1 MLSYQHEYHAGN
13 FADVLKHCCLLE
25 ILSSLAQKE
34 KNFTIIDTHAGSSI
48 YSLNDERILKTLEA
62 ENGIKK
68 LFQFTRDRQ
77 TPLPHSVSLYLEK
90 ETPFIQNDSYAGSPE
105 LERQFIRENDV
116 LHLVE
121 LHPEAHE
128 KLQLNI
134 KNHAEKNQSFHIH
147 KADSFAT
154 LNALTPPKIK
164 RGLILCDPSYED
176 KDDFRK
182 TATALINAHKKWNT
196 AIIAV
201 WYPLLTRRQ
210 NEINQMTAA
219 LETAAKTGNN
229 PCTVYKCELSIYDS
243 DSIPEEMSEQK
254 ASHMYGS
261 GMFIINPPWQL
272 DSKMNE
278 TLGFLKSVFCSSQA
292 Q

>member
-34 KNFTIIDTHAGSSI
+34 KPFTIIDTHAGSSI

-62 ENGIKK
+62 ENGIEK
-68 LFQFTRDRQ
+68 LLQFTRDRQ
-77 TPLPHSVSLYLEK
+77 TPLPHSVTLYLEK
-90 ETPFIQNDSYAGSPE
+90 ETPFIQNDNYAGSPE

-121 LHPEAHE
+121 LHPEAYR
-128 KLQLNI
+128 KLQDNI
-134 KNHAEKNQSFHIH
+134 DSIKDKNQSIHIH
-147 KADSFAT
+147 NSDSFAT

>member
-34 KNFTIIDTHAGSSI
+34 KPFTIIDTHAGSSI
-48 YSLNDERILKTLEA
+48 YSLNDERILKTGEA

-68 LFQFTRDRQ
+68 LLHFTKDNQ

-121 LHPEAHE
+121 LHPEAYR
-128 KLQLNI
+128 KLQDNI
-134 KNHAEKNQSFHIH
+134 DSIKDKNQSIHIYNS
-147 KADSFAT
+147 DSFAT

-182 TATALINAHKKWNT
+182 TAAALTNAHKKWNT
-196 AIIAV
+196 AVIAV

-229 PCTVYKCELSIYDS
+229 PCSVYKCEMSLYDS
-243 DSIPEEMSEQK
+243 DKIPDSMTEDK

-272 DSKMNE
+272 DIKMNQ
-278 TLGFLKSVFCSSQA
+278 TLDFLKSVFQNL
-292 Q
+292 

>member
-34 KNFTIIDTHAGSSI
+34 KPFTIIDTHAGSSI
-48 YSLNDERILKTLEA
+48 YSLNDERILKTGEA

-68 LFQFTRDRQ
+68 LLQFTKDNQ
-77 TPLPHSVSLYLEK
+77 PPLPHSVSLYLEK

-121 LHPEAHE
+121 LHPEAYR
-128 KLQLNI
+128 KLQDNI
-134 KNHAEKNQSFHIH
+134 DSIKDKNQSIHIH
-147 KADSFAT
+147 NSDSFAT

-196 AIIAV
+196 AVIAV

-219 LETAAKTGNN
+219 LETSAKTGNN
-229 PCTVYKCELSIYDS
+229 PCSVYKCEMSLYDS
-243 DSIPEEMSEQK
+243 DKIPDSMTEDK

-272 DSKMNE
+272 DIKMNQ
-278 TLGFLKSVFCSSQA
+278 TLDFLKSVFQNL
-292 Q
+292 

>member
-34 KNFTIIDTHAGSSI
+34 KPFTIIDTHAGSSI
-48 YSLNDERILKTLEA
+48 YSLNDERILKTGEA

-68 LFQFTRDRQ
+68 LLQFTRDNQ
-77 TPLPHSVSLYLEK
+77 TPLPHSVSLYLAK
-90 ETPFIQNDSYAGSPE
+90 ETPFIKNDSYAGSPE

-121 LHPEAHE
+121 LHPEAYR
-128 KLQLNI
+128 KLQDNI
-134 KNHAEKNQSFHIH
+134 DSIKDKNQSIHIH
-147 KADSFAT
+147 NSDSFAT

-229 PCTVYKCELSIYDS
+229 PCSVYKCEMSLYDS
-243 DSIPEEMSEQK
+243 DKIPDSMTEDK

-272 DSKMNE
+272 DIKMNQ
-278 TLGFLKSVFCSSQA
+278 TLDFLKSVFQNL
-292 Q
+292 

>member
-34 KNFTIIDTHAGSSI
+34 KPFTIIDTHAGSSI
-48 YSLNDERILKTLEA
+48 YSLNDERILKTGEA
-62 ENGIKK
+62 ENGIEK
-68 LFQFTRDRQ
+68 LLQFTRDRQ
-77 TPLPHSVSLYLEK
+77 TPLPHSVTLYLEK
-90 ETPFIQNDSYAGSPE
+90 ETPFIQNDNYAGSPE

-121 LHPEAHE
+121 LHPEAYR
-128 KLQLNI
+128 KLQDNI
-134 KNHAEKNQSFHIH
+134 DSIKDKNQSIHIH
-147 KADSFAT
+147 NSDSFAT

-182 TATALINAHKKWNT
+182 TAAALINAHKKWNT
-196 AIIAV
+196 AVIAV

-229 PCTVYKCELSIYDS
+229 PCSVYKCEMSLYDS
-243 DSIPEEMSEQK
+243 DKIPDSMTEDK

-272 DSKMNE
+272 DIKMNQ
-278 TLGFLKSVFCSSQA
+278 TLDFLKSVFQNL
-292 Q
+292 

>member
-34 KNFTIIDTHAGSSI
+34 KPFTIIDTHADSSI
-48 YSLNDERILKTLEA
+48 YSLNDERILKTGEA

-68 LFQFTRDRQ
+68 LLQFTKDNQ

-121 LHPEAHE
+121 LHPEAYR
-128 KLQLNI
+128 KLQDNI
-134 KNHAEKNQSFHIH
+134 DSIKDKNQSIHIH
-147 KADSFAT
+147 NSDSFAT

-196 AIIAV
+196 AVIAV

-229 PCTVYKCELSIYDS
+229 PCSVYKCEMSLYDS
-243 DSIPEEMSEQK
+243 DKIPDSMTEDK

-272 DSKMNE
+272 DIKMNQ
-278 TLGFLKSVFCSSQA
+278 TLDFLKSVFQNL
-292 Q
+292 

>member
-34 KNFTIIDTHAGSSI
+34 KPFTIIDSHAGSSI
-48 YSLNDERILKTLEA
+48 YSLNDERILKTGEA

-68 LFQFTRDRQ
+68 LLQFTKDNQ

-121 LHPEAHE
+121 LHPEAYR
-128 KLQLNI
+128 KLQDNI
-134 KNHAEKNQSFHIH
+134 DSIKDKNQSIHIH
-147 KADSFAT
+147 NSDSFAT

-196 AIIAV
+196 AVIAV

-229 PCTVYKCELSIYDS
+229 PCSVYKCEMSLYDS
-243 DSIPEEMSEQK
+243 DKIPDSMTEDK

-272 DSKMNE
+272 DIKMNQ
-278 TLGFLKSVFCSSQA
+278 TLDFLKSVFQNL
-292 Q
+292 

>member
-34 KNFTIIDTHAGSSI
+34 KPFTIIDTHAGSSI

-90 ETPFIQNDSYAGSPE
+90 ESPFIQNDSYAGSPE

-134 KNHAEKNQSFHIH
+134 KNHAEKNQSVHIH

-164 RGLILCDPSYED
+164 RGLILCDPEERAVQQPAD
-176 KDDFRK
+176 LFRPVFPVIS
-182 TATALINAHKKWNT
+182 ACCDGYSGRQFREASHKK
-196 AIIAV
+196 V
-201 WYPLLTRRQ
+201 Q
-210 NEINQMTAA
+210 
-219 LETAAKTGNN
+219 
-229 PCTVYKCELSIYDS
+229 
-243 DSIPEEMSEQK
+243 
-254 ASHMYGS
+254 YGS
-261 GMFIINPPWQL
+261 GYPNRGNGVRMPEASDYDCIRKGKKHGEKRRGRDRKGESNHSLQDGSADRIDFISL
-272 DSKMNE
+272 RLFVHRE
-278 TLGFLKSVFCSSQA
+278 
-292 Q
+292 

>member
-34 KNFTIIDTHAGSSI
+34 KPFTIIDTHAGSSI
-48 YSLNDERILKTLEA
+48 YSLNDERILKTGEA

-68 LFQFTRDRQ
+68 LLQFTKDNQ
-77 TPLPHSVSLYLEK
+77 TPLPHSVTLYLEK

-105 LERQFIRENDV
+105 LERQFIRENDA

-121 LHPEAHE
+121 LHPEAYR
-128 KLQLNI
+128 KLQDNI
-134 KNHAEKNQSFHIH
+134 DSIKDKNQSIHIH
-147 KADSFAT
+147 NSDSFAT

-182 TATALINAHKKWNT
+182 TAAALTNAHKKWNT

-229 PCTVYKCELSIYDS
+229 PCSVYKCEMSLYDS
-243 DSIPEEMSEQK
+243 DKIPDSMTEDK

-272 DSKMNE
+272 DIKMNQ
-278 TLGFLKSVFCSSQA
+278 TLNFLKSVFQNL
-292 Q
+292 